1 MLERIVK
8 GLIISTVVM
17 AMFVGSIVS
26 VISTNKVH
34 AEGALTTS
42 KDTKNQKPAKFYE
55 YTAQK
60 NDSYTKIAR
69 KAIQTYGII
78 NKVDIGQAGIVFA
91 ETNLTIANGSP
102 LLNLGQ
108 KVKIDES
115 QIKDWVQKAKNLNDS
130 EKKAWQTYL
139 KYVDFNTDK
148 VGESK

>member
-1 MLERIVK
+1 MLARIVK
-8 GLIISTVVM
+8 GLIVSAVVM
-17 AMFVGSIVS
+17 VMFVGSLVS
-26 VISTNKVH
+26 VTSTNKVH
-34 AEGALTTS
+34 AEGVVTTAN
-42 KDTKNQKPAKFYE
+42 DTKNQKTTNFYE

-78 NKVDIGQAGIVFA
+78 NKVDISQAGIVFA

-108 KVKIDES
+108 KVKINES
-115 QIKDWVQKAKNLNDS
+115 QIKDWVQKAKNLNES
-130 EKKAWQTYL
+130 EKKAWQTYV